1 MINRKI
7 KWKLEFELKSIN
19 CLLLALLIACI
30 SLWNIFRYHCLINFL
45 IYQYSTYLK
54 VYGMFREHRKWMKIV
69 KNSWNWCWKGKSVL
83 YWATFDIILTNLDYF
98 KDNCTA
104 SLSSH
109 SNFPWHSLV
118 FEFLYHP
125 FAPFWTHSSLSIFLS
140 VWHSKLQMKV
150 KNKLVKTLFQMR
162 CFQWY
167 N

>member
-19 CLLLALLIACI
+19 CLLLALFIACI
-30 SLWNIFRYHCLINFL
+30 SNIFRYHCLINFL

-54 VYGMFREHRKWMKIV
+54 VYGMLREHEKWIEVV

-83 YWATFDIILTNLDYF
+83 HWATFYIILTHLDYF
-98 KDNCTA
+98 KDNCMA

-109 SNFPWHSLV
+109 SNFPWHSIV
-118 FEFLYHP
+118 FEFLDHP
-125 FAPFWTHSSLSIFLS
+125 FAPFWTHSNLSIFLS
-140 VWHSKLQMKV
+140 VRHSKLQMKV